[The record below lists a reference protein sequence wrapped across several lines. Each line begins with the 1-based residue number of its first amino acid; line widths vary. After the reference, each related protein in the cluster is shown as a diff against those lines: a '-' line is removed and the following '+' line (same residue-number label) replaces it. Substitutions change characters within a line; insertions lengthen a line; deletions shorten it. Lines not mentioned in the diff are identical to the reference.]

1 MIKMPRM
8 KTNEEYIQECKE
20 KGLDLPIEDYKGALT
35 KINHKCKN
43 GHIYLQTP
51 SDHLHKLSGCPTC
64 SGNKKK
70 TPQDYL
76 NECKDKGY
84 DLPIEDYK
92 GVTTKI
98 NHKCKYGHIYSQTP
112 SSHLRGQGCPEC
124 YGNKQKTPEGYLQ
137 ECKENGL
144 DLPIEEYKG
153 SYTKINHNCKNGHTY
168 PQTPHNHLRGRG
180 CPVCNESHGEKFIR
194 TYLDKNHIKYIPQK
208 TFEGLKDT
216 QPLSYDFYLPDYNT
230 LIEYQGIQ
238 HYEEAEFFGGKE
250 QFKVQQFH
258 DKIKRDYAK
267 DNGYKLLELHYT
279 LDTQDKV
286 NNYLDKYLN

>member
-1 MIKMPRM
+1 MPRM
-8 KTNEEYIQECKE
+8 KTNEEYIQECKD

-194 TYLDKNHIKYIPQK
+194 TYLDKNHIKY
-208 TFEGLKDT
+208 
-216 QPLSYDFYLPDYNT
+216 
-230 LIEYQGIQ
+230 QGIQ

-267 DNGYKLLELHYT
+267 DNGYKLLELHYS
-279 LDTQDKV
+279 LDTQELV
-286 NNYLDKYLN
+286 NKYLSRRIGI

>member
-1 MIKMPRM
+1 MSRM

-20 KGLDLPIEDYKGALT
+20 KGLDLPVEEY
-35 KINHKCKN
+35 INAR
-43 GHIYLQTP
+43 
-51 SDHLHKLSGCPTC
+51 
-64 SGNKKK
+64 
-70 TPQDYL
+70 
-76 NECKDKGY
+76 
-84 DLPIEDYK
+84 
-92 GVTTKI
+92 TKI
-98 NHKCKYGHIYSQTP
+98 NHKCKYGHTYLQTP
-112 SSHLRGQGCPEC
+112 SDHLRGQRCPEC

-153 SYTKINHNCKNGHTY
+153 SYTKIKHNCKNGHTY
-168 PQTPHNHLRGRG
+168 SQTPHNHLRGRG
-180 CPVCNESHGEKFIR
+180 CPVCNESHGEKYIR
-194 TYLDKNHIKYIPQK
+194 NYLDVYNIKYVPQK
-208 TFEGLKDT
+208 RFQDLKDKNY
-216 QPLSYDFYLPDYNT
+216 LSYDFYLPDYNI

-267 DNGYKLLELHYT
+267 DSGYTLLEIYYT
-279 LDTQDKV
+279 LDTQEKV